1 MIYYL
6 TLNIILTIVLNYA
19 WLVNQTSLEP
29 LDEPVKLVPLHYTL
43 SLSLALSLP
52 LSLSNYN
59 HLLHNTYLSYSNACN
74 YGVWSRTTSS
84 ELVWLIPSIRV

>member
-43 SLSLALSLP
+43 SRS
-52 LSLSNYN
+52 LSLSPS
-59 HLLHNTYLSYSNACN
+59 LSLTIIIYCTTHTFHIQMHAIMVS
-74 YGVWSRTTSS
+74 GVVQPLQS
-84 ELVWLIPSIRV
+84 LFG

>member
-29 LDEPVKLVPLHYTL
+29 LDEPVKLVPLYYTL
-43 SLSLALSLP
+43 SLSLTIIIYCTTHTFHIQMHAIMVSGVVQPLQSLF
-52 LSLSNYN
+52 
-59 HLLHNTYLSYSNACN
+59 
-74 YGVWSRTTSS
+74 G
-84 ELVWLIPSIRV
+84 

>member
-29 LDEPVKLVPLHYTL
+29 LDEPVKLVPLYYTL
-43 SLSLALSLP
+43 SLSL
-52 LSLSNYN
+52 
-59 HLLHNTYLSYSNACN
+59 
-74 YGVWSRTTSS
+74 
-84 ELVWLIPSIRV
+84 